1 MDKEQQPQ
9 TSPHVLIFP
18 LPAQGHVNS
27 MLKLAELLALA
38 GLKITFLNSD
48 FVHEQLLRHTDV
60 LSRFS
65 KYAGFDFRTIPDGL
79 PDEHPRA
86 GHGFM
91 KIFEFLESTTKPIFK
106 EMMVNIKPRVDCIIA
121 DGVLGIAV
129 DVAEEL
135 GIPVIQFRTISAC
148 CIWAYF
154 AVSDMIQAGELPIKG
169 KEDMD
174 RLITSV
180 PGMETFLRCRDLPSF
195 CRASD
200 TMDSTLQRISQ
211 DTRKNFEGHGLLLNT
226 FEDLEGDILSHMRTK
241 APKIYTVG
249 PLHLHL
255 RTRLSDSS
263 RTLLDQS
270 SNSFHEVDRSCLPWL
285 DKQPKGSVIY
295 VSFGSLAVL
304 SSEEVIEFWFGLVN
318 SGKRFL
324 WVLRPDNMVEK
335 GDSIPVELIEGTKQ
349 RGCIVSWAP
358 QEEVLGHGAIG
369 GFLSH
374 SGWNSTL
381 ESVVEGVP
389 MICWPYFADQQIN
402 SRFVSQVW
410 GLGLDMKDLCDR
422 QIVEKMVNGLM
433 VEKRQEFVKSATK
446 VAKLAKECVNV
457 GGSSYCNLDRLVEDI
472 RSMKLNINLSK

>member
-1 MDKEQQPQ
+1 MDKEEQRPQ

-38 GLKITFLNSD
+38 GLKLTFLNSD

-60 LSRFS
+60 VSRFV
-65 KYAGFDFRTIPDGL
+65 KYAGFEFRTIPDGL

-91 KIFEFLESTTKPIFK
+91 EIFETLESITKPIFN
-106 EMMVNIKPRVDCIIA
+106 EMLVNMKPRVDCLLA

-129 DVAEEL
+129 DVAQEL
-135 GIPVIQFRTISAC
+135 GIPIIQFRTISAC
-148 CIWAYF
+148 STWAYF
-154 AVSDMIQAGELPIKG
+154 AVLDMIQAGELPIKG

-180 PGMETFLRCRDLPSF
+180 PGMETFLRCRDLPGF
-195 CRASD
+195 CRV
-200 TMDSTLQRISQ
+200 MDSTLQRISE
-211 DTRKNFEGHGLLLNT
+211 DTRKNFKGHGLLLNT

-241 APKIYTVG
+241 SPNIYTVG

-255 RTRLSDSS
+255 RTRLCESDQ
-263 RTLLDQS
+263 TLFEQS
-270 SNSFHEVDRSCLPWL
+270 PNSFYKVDRSCLSWL
-285 DKQPKGSVIY
+285 DKQPKGSVLY
-295 VSFGSLAVL
+295 VSFGSLTVL
-304 SSEEVIEFWFGLVN
+304 SSEQVFEFWFGLIN

-324 WVLRPDNMVEK
+324 WVLRPGIMPEK
-335 GDSIPVELIEGTKQ
+335 GDEGNNIPVELIKGTKE
-349 RGCIVSWAP
+349 RGCLVSWAP

-369 GFLSH
+369 GFLTH

-422 QIVEKMVNGLM
+422 HIVEKMVNDLM
-433 VEKRQEFVKSATK
+433 VERRDEFLKSTTK
-446 VAKLAKECVNV
+446 MAKLARECVNV

-472 RSMKLNINLSK
+472 RSMNSSLGK